1 MGKDK
6 VAIYVDF
13 DECLIHGFTVN
24 DGKNPTF
31 DEVKKDFEVS
41 WIADGKEMYAI
52 VLRPG
57 AKDFLKSLQAITP
70 NIFILTAGQKEFQTR
85 VATEAGLIGLV
96 KGLYGRDS
104 TDTPQFPISV
114 LIDDLW
120 IKSSNTYKKSLQMGI
135 IDDDTIRKINQGPWN
150 PDDEEKVANIIS
162 KHYIKISHFDATNKN
177 DKGFSEIFPLIQ
189 PKIDHLK
196 KEFNDYL
203 KEKIVKIFRESLI

>member
-13 DECLIHGFTVN
+13 DECLIHGFTVT
-24 DGKNPTF
+24 DGKNPTY
-31 DEVKKDFEVS
+31 EQVKRDFEVS

-57 AKDFLKSLQAITP
+57 AKEFLKSLHAITP
-70 NIFILTAGQKEFQTR
+70 NVFILTAGQKEFQTR
-85 VATEAGLIGLV
+85 VATEASLIGLV

-114 LIDDLW
+114 LIDDLE
-120 IKSSNTYKKSLQMGI
+120 IQSSNTFKRCLQMGI
-135 IDDDTIRKINQGPWN
+135 VDKDTQRRTQHGPWDQN
-150 PDDEEKVANIIS
+150 DTNRVIKTIS

-177 DKGFSEIFPLIQ
+177 DTGFAEVLPQIQ

-203 KEKIVKIFRESLI
+203 KEKIVKIFKESLI